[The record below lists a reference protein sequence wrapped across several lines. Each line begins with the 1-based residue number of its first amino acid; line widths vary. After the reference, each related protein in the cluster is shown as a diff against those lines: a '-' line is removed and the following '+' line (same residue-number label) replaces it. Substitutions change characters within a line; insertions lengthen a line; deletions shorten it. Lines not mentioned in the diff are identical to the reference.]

1 MLVSEVLI
9 VFVSLY
15 YGIFACL
22 VVKSS
27 YDEEWFPFCHTAK
40 QQLHRMKR
48 ASLHYYEA
56 VHTVDQEETVPV

>member
-48 ASLHYYEA
+48 AS
-56 VHTVDQEETVPV
+56 VDREETVPV